1 MAVQSVRAPRARR
14 GARGARGDQPRA
26 GRGSMKELGRAVG
39 ILGHYRKL
47 TVYAYVAMIISLV
60 AQLMVP
66 QMIQNILDAV
76 SRGMVVQ
83 QFEVASPATQQAML
97 QQAGMTVA
105 QMEAGAGSAQ
115 TALYWAIGLILAFA
129 VARGLFSFTQT
140 YMSESASQGVAFDLR
155 NQLFAKI
162 QRLSFSYHD
171 RNRTGQLMIRAT
183 DDVEKV
189 RIFIGQGLLLAVQ
202 ALLLLVSALTLLA
215 LTNWRLT
222 LYILPI
228 LPIAFGMFLFFGSIT
243 QPLFA
248 QVQARLSAL
257 NTILQ
262 ETLQGMKVVQ
272 AFAREPNAISRFDR
286 SASDL
291 MKQQIRVAQIFSFL
305 FPVVFLIAALG
316 QNAILYFGGRQMI
329 FSTLTIG
336 EWQKFSLYL
345 VYVFFPI
352 GQLGFIISQMSQATA
367 SAHRIFEI
375 VDAESEVKDKP
386 GAVPLPQVAGRVQFE
401 NVSFSYFGNSEPVLS
416 DINFAAEPGQ
426 TIAVLGATG
435 SGKSS
440 FINLIPRFY
449 DVSEGRLLI
458 DKYDVR
464 DVTIE
469 SLRRQIGIVLQETN
483 LFTGTLR
490 DNVAFGKPEAT
501 DDEVIAAARA
511 AAAHDF
517 IMSFPDGYD
526 TSVGER
532 GSTLS
537 GGQKQRVAIAR
548 ALLLNPRILIL
559 DDSTSSV
566 DVATEALI
574 QEALDKLMEGRTS
587 FVIAQRI
594 STVLNADRIVV
605 LDKGRVAAVGRH
617 AELMETSPIYAEIY
631 RSQLV
636 EDATPHAVDP
646 ELQFLPD
653 VIVPAGANGH
663 GHAGK
668 DGAGTHQQGAGKGN
682 GAAKEAA
689 ATVQAEQADA
699 AARAAAAATAAGRP
713 GAQGGTQ

>member
-1 MAVQSVRAPRARR
+1 MAVQSAQASDGARRAR
-14 GARGARGDQPRA
+14 GGPPG
-26 GRGSMKELGRAVG
+26 GRKGSMKELGRAVRF
-39 ILGHYRKL
+39 LGHYRKL
-47 TVYAYVAMIISLV
+47 TTYAYVAMVISLV

-76 SRGMVVQ
+76 TRGMVVQ
-83 QFEVASPATQQAML
+83 RFNAAPAATQQAML
-97 QQAGMTVA
+97 AQTGMTLD
-105 QMEAGAGSAQ
+105 QMEAGASGAQ
-115 TALYWAIGLILAFA
+115 TALYWAIGLILVFA
-129 VARGLFSFTQT
+129 VARGLFSFAQT

-155 NQLFAKI
+155 NQLFSKI

-189 RIFIGQGLLLAVQ
+189 RTFIGQGLLLAVQ
-202 ALLLLVSALTLLA
+202 AVLLLTGALILLA
-215 LTNWRLT
+215 MTNFRLT

-228 LPIAFGMFLFFGSIT
+228 LPIAFVMFMFFGSIT
-243 QPLFA
+243 QPLFSK
-248 QVQARLSAL
+248 VQARLSAL
-257 NTILQ
+257 NTVLQ
-262 ETLQGMKVVQ
+262 ETLQGIKVVQ
-272 AFAREPNAISRFDR
+272 AFAREPSAVARFDR

-291 MKQQIRVAQIFSFL
+291 MEQQIRVARVFSFL
-305 FPVVFLIAALG
+305 FPVIFLIATLG

-329 FSTLTIG
+329 FGTLTIG

-352 GQLGFIISQMSQATA
+352 GQLGFIISQMSQAQA

-375 VDAESEVKDKP
+375 VDAENEVSNKP
-386 GAVPLPQVAGRVQFE
+386 NAVPLPPVQGRVEFDS
-401 NVSFSYFGNSEPVLS
+401 VSFSYFGSSEPVLS
-416 DINFAAEPGQ
+416 DINFVAEPGQ

-458 DKYDVR
+458 DTYDVR

-501 DDEVIAAARA
+501 DDEIIAAAKA

-517 IMSFPDGYD
+517 IISFPEGYY
-526 TSVGER
+526 TPVGER

-537 GGQKQRVAIAR
+537 GGQKQRIAIAR

-574 QEALDKLMEGRTS
+574 QKALDKLMEGRTS

-605 LDKGRVAAVGRH
+605 LDKGRVAAVGKH
-617 AELMETSPIYAEIY
+617 EELMETSPIYAEIY

-636 EDATPHAVDP
+636 EDASPHDEDP

-653 VIVPAGANGH
+653 VTLPPDGNGH
-663 GHAGK
+663 GTRAVAEH
-668 DGAGTHQQGAGKGN
+668 
-682 GAAKEAA
+682 EARLMA
-689 ATVQAEQADA
+689 
-699 AARAAAAATAAGRP
+699 
-713 GAQGGTQ
+713 